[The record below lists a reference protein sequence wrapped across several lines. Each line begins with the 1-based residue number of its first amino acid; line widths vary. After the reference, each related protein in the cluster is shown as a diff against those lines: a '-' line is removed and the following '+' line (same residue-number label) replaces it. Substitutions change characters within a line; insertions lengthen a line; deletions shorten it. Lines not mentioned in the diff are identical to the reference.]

1 MLQPHH
7 QPTTT
12 WRGNHYH
19 PPAEVRAIT
28 HALHRTQTAHD
39 NGRLMT
45 PFEAMALAG
54 HGAADKDTLYSIA
67 RDTGWEDEV
76 DVDTILA
83 ELEHHFP
90 QYC

>member
-1 MLQPHH
+1 MLRPDHH
-7 QPTTT
+7 PSTT

-19 PPAEVRAIT
+19 PPDEVRAIT
-28 HALHRTQTAHD
+28 HALHRAQTAHD
-39 NGRLMT
+39 SGRLIT

-54 HGAADKDTLYSIA
+54 HGADKHDTLYSIA
-67 RDTGWEDEV
+67 RDTGWEDGV
-76 DVDTILA
+76 DVDTILT